1 MKKEKDLIAARYL
14 NAHIMAPSNCF
25 DLIDVPS
32 VSQIICGN
40 DLPSRMIARQLA
52 EVIRKQTFV
61 YPVIYSGPEFAL
73 LDMAKDVDSQAEN
86 FVSLLCKGGFN
97 LEETLIV
104 ARMDMFLTLRGN
116 ARLNNVLFCIR
127 DYFMSDKNFAYK
139 PFLTRAESM
148 PKYFG
153 GKRLKNCDYVVVY
166 DDDMTSAFEGAKLW
180 WELKRLYDD
189 NGPSGKKRKL
199 ICLGGKGKLSTFLYS
214 QTEGQ
219 MLKATV
225 KNLYVEV
232 GDIIV
237 LDGGNNTG
245 DNLKALNHKIGS
257 DVAIVAVTQRLS
269 AILYASQEFQFPD
282 MKLLRLTIYE
292 KVDETLKWLNGMKLR
307 SGEPALHFWAHVIRR
322 CDAYEGKFMIK
333 LEGIDAQA
341 RISGEQLQ
349 KKYLIKQPGHMLRTI
364 MQYIPILADLL
375 RHRQDVRSDYAQAVK
390 DCQSFIREKYR
401 TYVAE

>member
-1 MKKEKDLIAARYL
+1 MIAARYL

-225 KNLYVEV
+225 K
-232 GDIIV
+232 ICMS
-237 LDGGNNTG
+237 
-245 DNLKALNHKIGS
+245 KK
-257 DVAIVAVTQRLS
+257 
-269 AILYASQEFQFPD
+269 
-282 MKLLRLTIYE
+282 
-292 KVDETLKWLNGMKLR
+292 ETLLFLMA
-307 SGEPALHFWAHVIRR
+307 ETIPA
-322 CDAYEGKFMIK
+322 
-333 LEGIDAQA
+333 
-341 RISGEQLQ
+341 
-349 KKYLIKQPGHMLRTI
+349 TI
-364 MQYIPILADLL
+364 
-375 RHRQDVRSDYAQAVK
+375 
-390 DCQSFIREKYR
+390 
-401 TYVAE
+401 